1 MSNET
6 VPFCGCSLEDKPLEF
21 KGETRCRDKMK
32 VLDWNHLYFFS
43 KKYKQKS
50 IMKFFITLVRSL
62 LFRSYLDFITVGL
75 VQNRSCL
82 LGVLVFNF
90 GMFDLA
96 CGRFGKLA
104 MLFPS
109 GGSPISN
116 TCKLLSSEWK
126 NPSSEIGFT
135 YAS

>member
-1 MSNET
+1 VSNET
-6 VPFCGCSLEDKPLEF
+6 VPFCRCSLEDKPLEF
-21 KGETRCRDKMK
+21 EGGTRCRDRMK
-32 VLDWNHLYFFS
+32 VLDWDYLYFFS
-43 KKYKQKS
+43 KKCKHKS
-50 IMKFFITLVRSL
+50 IMKFFITLVKCF
-62 LFRSYLDFITVGL
+62 LFRSYLDFFTVGL

-116 TCKLLSSEWK
+116 TSKLLSSE
-126 NPSSEIGFT
+126 
-135 YAS
+135 